1 MNLSQHRQQLTALK
15 NKMYFNYGGQG
26 PLPELALQAIFNSYR
41 HIQNLG
47 PFSQSAKD
55 WVTEELQQTREVIA
69 AELKVSPSTISLTE
83 NVSAGCNIALWGI
96 PWQAGDGILLT
107 DCEHPSI
114 IATLQEISRRFGV
127 QLSTCPI
134 LETLNE
140 GNPVEEIASRVQ
152 PNTKLVIISH
162 ILWNTGQVLRQKEIV
177 EQVRSQNPNTQILV
191 DAAQSVGSLPLTL
204 TDDGIDFCA
213 FTGHKWWC
221 GPEGLG
227 GLYVRPE
234 ALETLHPTYIG
245 WRGILTTM
253 TGQPKGWKPDGQRY
267 EVATSAYPLL
277 AGLREAISFH
287 QSWGTIEQRYDRICK
302 LSAILWDKLGDIPQV
317 HRLRATPPESG
328 LVSFQLESG
337 KHEQLVSA
345 LEAQNLMVRTIRH
358 PNCVR
363 ACVHYFTEVG
373 EIERLVEAI
382 VHYCKSMS

>member
-1 MNLSQHRQQLTALK
+1 MNLDEHRQQLTALQ
-15 NKMYFNYGGQG
+15 NKGYFNYGAQG
-26 PLPELALQAIFNSYR
+26 PLPESALQAILKSYR

-47 PFSQSAKD
+47 PYSHSFRDEVAQ
-55 WVTEELQQTREVIA
+55 ELQQTREVIA
-69 AELKVSPSTISLTE
+69 AQLAVPASSITLTE
-83 NVSAGCNIALWGI
+83 NVSVGCNIALWGI
-96 PWQAGDGILLT
+96 PWKAGDGLLLT
-107 DCEHPSI
+107 DCEHPGI
-114 IATLQEISRRFGV
+114 IAAAQEISRRFGV
-127 QLSTCPI
+127 QLATCPV

-140 GNPVEEIASRVQ
+140 GNPVEAIASRVQ

-204 TDDGIDFCA
+204 TDDGIDFYA

-253 TGQPKGWKPDGQRY
+253 TGQPKGWKPDGRRY

-287 QSWGTIEQRYDRICK
+287 QSWGTIEQRSDRICK

-317 HRLRATPPESG
+317 HRLQATKPQSG

-337 KHEQLVSA
+337 KHEQLVNA
-345 LEAQNLMVRTIRH
+345 LEAQNLMVRSIRH
-358 PNCVR
+358 PNCIR

-382 VHYCKSMS
+382 VTITSKV